1 LREPSCCARKIK
13 LDDFRRA
20 GSDEEKHLDIGATL
34 QQATNNTKEQFAT
47 SPDLDKELE
56 NAIVEALDA
65 HTSMST
71 QALNSEAVRRGLKNI
86 LLNHADLW
94 ELLRLASAA

>member
-1 LREPSCCARKIK
+1 
-13 LDDFRRA
+13 
-20 GSDEEKHLDIGATL
+20 
-34 QQATNNTKEQFAT
+34 
-47 SPDLDKELE
+47 
-56 NAIVEALDA
+56 
-65 HTSMST
+65 MST